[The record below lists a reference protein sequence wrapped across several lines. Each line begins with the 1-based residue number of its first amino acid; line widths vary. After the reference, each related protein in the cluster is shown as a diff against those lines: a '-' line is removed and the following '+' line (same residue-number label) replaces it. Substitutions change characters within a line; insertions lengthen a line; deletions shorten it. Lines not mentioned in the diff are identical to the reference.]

1 MIHAADS
8 TYVLRTPPSGISFFR
23 TKVGARKE
31 SCMERDMPNERLVE
45 ELMLQINESLFRKGI
60 IPEQVY
66 EQAKIKIVEHRQR

>member
-1 MIHAADS
+1 
-8 TYVLRTPPSGISFFR
+8 
-23 TKVGARKE
+23 
-31 SCMERDMPNERLVE
+31 MERDMPNERLEE